1 MKLSKQNRITKQF
14 YSFIYFISI
23 INGKKNPTIY
33 NKTPREQCVEIL
45 MDTNEVDQ

>member
-1 MKLSKQNRITKQF
+1 MA
-14 YSFIYFISI
+14 
-23 INGKKNPTIY
+23 KKTPTIY